1 MTSGTDKAGFPRRLY
16 DVAVIGS
23 DPGGAATAAI
33 LSRRG
38 LRVMLAADGPLVPKE
53 SDGWVLPG
61 AVPAVPALRQ
71 LTGATP
77 VLDDLGLGQELA
89 RQSAGP
95 PGALQILGESLR
107 LSLPAEAPRRREELR
122 RELPDE
128 WSAVENG
135 LEALERLAKTWDAFL
150 HDPPPLPA
158 RGFFERRKLRK
169 ILPYPPPDLPEGF
182 VGEALHALAP
192 FCASLVG
199 DTAPEAAARQAAT
212 LLRAPLRLWGGAGQV
227 WELLRGKAEA
237 GGTHVLAGRCARLRV
252 ERRSALFELEGAE
265 VRANVVVL
273 ATSTSR
279 IAELC
284 QGGGRVERNL
294 IEESTLPVSRKVGL
308 AHFVVHPEA
317 IPQGLEE
324 AALLYSAVGPALL
337 ACHPA
342 RRARGEFK
350 SEKLLTFCRSIDV
363 GDSDGPAL
371 IASARKAL
379 EAILPFFD
387 KHIVHEAADL
397 DPQHGQRL
405 LRPHEGIHSEPIG
418 VRPVSDAHER
428 VSFASQEVYPGFGL
442 EGSLLA
448 ARACAGHALE
458 LIGRKQVAAT

>member
-1 MTSGTDKAGFPRRLY
+1 MTPGPDKAGFPRRLY

-38 LRVMLAADGPLVPKE
+38 LRVLLAADGPLSPKE

-61 AVPAVPALRQ
+61 AVPAVPSLRH
-71 LTGATP
+71 LTGAGP
-77 VLDDLGLGQELA
+77 VVDDLGLGQELS

-95 PGALQILGESLR
+95 PGGLQILGESLR
-107 LSLPAEAPRRREELR
+107 LSLPADTARRREELK

-128 WSAVENG
+128 WSGVESALDS
-135 LEALERLAKTWDAFL
+135 LEALAKTWDAFL
-150 HDPPPLPA
+150 HEPPPLPA

-182 VGEALHALAP
+182 VGQALQALAP

-227 WELLRGKAEA
+227 WDLLRAKAEA

-252 ERRSALFELEGAE
+252 ERRGASFELDGAE
-265 VRANVVVL
+265 VRANVIAL
-273 ATSTSR
+273 ATSPSR

-284 QGGGRVERNL
+284 EGGGRVERNL
-294 IEESTLPVSRKVGL
+294 TEETNLPVARKFGL
-308 AHFVVHPEA
+308 VHFVVRPEA

-324 AALLYSAVGPALL
+324 AALLYSSEGPGLL

-342 RRARGEFK
+342 RRARGEAR
-350 SEKLLTFCRSIDV
+350 SEKLLTFCRPVDA
-363 GDSDGPAL
+363 GDNDGAAL
-371 IASARKAL
+371 IAAARKAL
-379 EAILPFFD
+379 EPVLPFFD
-387 KHIVHEAADL
+387 KHIVHETADL
-397 DPQHGQRL
+397 DPLQGQRL
-405 LRPHEGIHSEPIG
+405 LRPHEGMHSEPIG
-418 VRPVSDAHER
+418 IRPVSDAHER
-428 VSFASQEVYPGFGL
+428 VVFASREVYPGFGL

-458 LIGRKQVAAT
+458 SIGRKQVAAT